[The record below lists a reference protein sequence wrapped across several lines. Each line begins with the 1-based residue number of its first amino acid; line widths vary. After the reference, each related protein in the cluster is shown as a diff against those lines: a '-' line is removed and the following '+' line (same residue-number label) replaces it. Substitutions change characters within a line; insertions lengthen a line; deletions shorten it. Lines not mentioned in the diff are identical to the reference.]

1 MDEKDTNNL
10 PYILDRGLRDLINSE
25 DKDFIERIEEILHK
39 ILEERLAIKG
49 IIVGT
54 HGGTIISSIFRESF
68 KLNPK
73 EMAAAT
79 TSLLFISSK
88 AISKILD
95 DNFKLVTTFSS
106 NYILLCILTRNISF
120 GVILDRK
127 LVELDGI
134 QNYIDEFTETTLRIT
149 RIIETSD
156 VSYSDLF
163 TKVQIS
169 IPNATMYAI
178 VTKDGLPIKIQSTK
192 LDEARLSAFISAIFN
207 INHLITSEDAEF
219 ATIVGAGQSIIIHV
233 LDKARILAIGVPYED
248 NSTLMKYILRIKELI
263 NSREN
268 AVD

>member
-1 MDEKDTNNL
+1 MNEKESENL
-10 PYILDRGLRDLINSE
+10 PYIKDSGLKDMIKAV
-25 DKDFIERIEEILHK
+25 DKDFIERIEEILQK
-39 ILEERLAIKG
+39 ILDERLAIKG

-68 KLNPK
+68 QLNPK

-95 DNFKLVTTFSS
+95 DKFKLVTTFSS

-134 QNYIDEFTETTLRIT
+134 QHYIDEFTETTLRIT

-163 TKVQIS
+163 TKIQIA
-169 IPNATMYAI
+169 IPGASMYAI
-178 VTKDGLPIKIQSTK
+178 ATKDGLPIKIQSNK
-192 LDEARLSAFISAIFN
+192 LDEARVSAFISAIFN

-219 ATIVGAGQSIIIHV
+219 ATVVGDGQSIIIHI
-233 LDKARILAIGVPYED
+233 LDKARILAIGVPSED

-263 NSREN
+263 NS
-268 AVD
+268 